1 MKKHRICVWILTA
14 CMALSAAVQM
24 PGITASAQ
32 ENAGGAGIAVQQE
45 SLSTAVLERMIE
57 LAKKADTEGVI
68 PIVVSEYETRMANA
82 ENLVA
87 RVEAGDTSVTQDM
100 IDESWKSLMEI
111 LQYLEFKQG
120 DKSSLESAIEF
131 AEGLDM
137 NDYED
142 NEKKTVFLEA
152 LEAAKAV
159 RDDENA
165 MEPEITAA
173 WKALIKAS
181 AELNRKM
188 ADMTDLKKVIAWME
202 TLDLDKYLEA
212 GKQEFKEALEAAKVT
227 AENIMATQ
235 AEVDDAWKALMD
247 AGSALRLKPDKGAL
261 DELLQAAEKYLT
273 DETSYEQAAFAS
285 FRAVYA
291 EAEAV
296 FMNDQATADEVST
309 AVEKLT
315 SAAAELENSPAEPEE
330 PVKDD
335 TEDAGQEVTTGGDES
350 TVLGSEETTTTEN
363 TASENTDDVKVV
375 AKAEPAQTAEKSD
388 GTTTTVK
395 VPAAAGGTTVTAT
408 SKAVKTGDT
417 ADFMYLIVL
426 LGASVCIASAAA
438 VKKVSGRR

>member
-1 MKKHRICVWILTA
+1 
-14 CMALSAAVQM
+14 MALSAAVQM

-45 SLSTAVLERMIE
+45 SLSTAVLEKMIE

-68 PIVVSEYETRMANA
+68 PIVVSEYETRLANA

-100 IDESWKSLMEI
+100 IDESWNSLMEI

-120 DKSSLESAIEF
+120 DKRDLESAIEF

-165 MEPEITAA
+165 MQKEITAA

-181 AELNRKM
+181 SELNRKM

-212 GKQEFKEALEAAKVT
+212 GQQEFKEALEAAKAT
-227 AENIMATQ
+227 AENILATQ
-235 AEVDDAWKALMD
+235 TEVDDAWKALMD

-261 DELLQAAEKYLT
+261 DELLQAAGKYLT
-273 DETSYEQAAFAS
+273 EEASYEQAAFAS

-296 FMNDQATADEVST
+296 FMNDQATADEVNT

-315 SAAAELENSPAEPEE
+315 SAAAKLESSPAEPED
-330 PVKDD
+330 PVKDN

-350 TVLGSEETTTTEN
+350 TVSGSEETTTEN
-363 TASENTDDVKVV
+363 TPSENTDDVKVV

-417 ADFMYLIVL
+417 ADFMYLTVL
-426 LGASVCIASAAA
+426 LGASACIAAAA
-438 VKKVSGRR
+438 AAKKASGRR

>member
-1 MKKHRICVWILTA
+1 
-14 CMALSAAVQM
+14 MALSAVVQM

-45 SLSTAVLERMIE
+45 SLSTAVLEKMIE

-68 PIVVSEYETRMANA
+68 PIVVSEYETRLANA

-87 RVEAGDTSVTQDM
+87 RVEAGDTSVTRDM
-100 IDESWKSLMEI
+100 IDESWNSLMEI

-120 DKSSLESAIEF
+120 DKRDLVSSIEF

-142 NEKKTVFLEA
+142 DEKKTAFLET

-165 MEPEITAA
+165 MQKEITAA

-181 AELNRKM
+181 SELNRKM

-202 TLDLDKYLEA
+202 TLNLDKYLEA
-212 GKQEFKEALEAAKVT
+212 GQQEFKEALEAAKAT
-227 AENIMATQ
+227 AENILATQ
-235 AEVDDAWKALMD
+235 TEVDDAWKALMD

-261 DELLQAAEKYLT
+261 DELLQAAGKYLT
-273 DETSYEQAAFAS
+273 EEASYEQAAFAS

-296 FMNDQATADEVST
+296 FMSDQATADEVNT

-315 SAAAELENSPAEPEE
+315 SAAAKLESSPAEPED
-330 PVKDD
+330 PVKDN

-350 TVLGSEETTTTEN
+350 TVSGSEETTTEN

-417 ADFMYLIVL
+417 ADFMYLTVL
-426 LGASVCIASAAA
+426 LGASACIAAAAA

>member
-1 MKKHRICVWILTA
+1 
-14 CMALSAAVQM
+14 MALSAVVQM

-45 SLSTAVLERMIE
+45 SLSTAVLEKMIE

-68 PIVVSEYETRMANA
+68 PIVVSEYETRLANA

-100 IDESWKSLMEI
+100 IDESWNSLMEI

-120 DKSSLESAIEF
+120 DKRDLESAIEF

-165 MEPEITAA
+165 MQKEITAA

-181 AELNRKM
+181 SELNRKM

-202 TLDLDKYLEA
+202 MLDLDKYLEA
-212 GKQEFKEALEAAKVT
+212 GQQEFKEALEAAKAT
-227 AENIMATQ
+227 AENILATQ
-235 AEVDDAWKALMD
+235 TEVDDAWKALMD

-350 TVLGSEETTTTEN
+350 TVSGSEETTTEN

-417 ADFMYLIVL
+417 ADFMYLTVL
-426 LGASVCIASAAA
+426 LGASACIAAAA
-438 VKKVSGRR
+438 AAKKASGRR

>member
-1 MKKHRICVWILTA
+1 
-14 CMALSAAVQM
+14 MALSAVVQM

-45 SLSTAVLERMIE
+45 SLSTAVLEKMIE

-68 PIVVSEYETRMANA
+68 PIVVSEYETRLANA

-100 IDESWKSLMEI
+100 IDESWNSLMEI

-120 DKSSLESAIEF
+120 DKRDLESAIEF

-165 MEPEITAA
+165 MQKEITAA

-181 AELNRKM
+181 SELNRKM

-212 GKQEFKEALEAAKVT
+212 GQQEFKEALEAAKAT
-227 AENIMATQ
+227 AENILATQ
-235 AEVDDAWKALMD
+235 TEVDDAWKALMD

-261 DELLQAAEKYLT
+261 DELLQAAGKYLT
-273 DETSYEQAAFAS
+273 EEASYEQAAFAS

-296 FMNDQATADEVST
+296 FMNDQATADEVNT

-315 SAAAELENSPAEPEE
+315 SAAAKLESSPAEPED
-330 PVKDD
+330 PVKDN

-350 TVLGSEETTTTEN
+350 TVSGSEETTTEN

-417 ADFMYLIVL
+417 ADFMYLTVL
-426 LGASVCIASAAA
+426 LGASVCIAAAA
-438 VKKVSGRR
+438 AAKKASGGR

>member
-1 MKKHRICVWILTA
+1 
-14 CMALSAAVQM
+14 MALSAAVQM

-32 ENAGGAGIAVQQE
+32 ENAGGAGIAAQQE
-45 SLSTAVLERMIE
+45 SLSTAVLEKMIE

-68 PIVVSEYETRMANA
+68 PIVVSEYETRLANA

-100 IDESWKSLMEI
+100 IDESWNSLMEI
-111 LQYLEFKQG
+111 LQYLEFKRG
-120 DKSSLESAIEF
+120 DKRDLVSSIEF

-142 NEKKTVFLEA
+142 DEKKTAFLET

-165 MEPEITAA
+165 MQKEITAA

-181 AELNRKM
+181 SELNRKM

-212 GKQEFKEALEAAKVT
+212 GQQEFKEALEAAKAT
-227 AENIMATQ
+227 AENILATQ
-235 AEVDDAWKALMD
+235 TEVDDAWKALMD
-247 AGSALRLKPDKGAL
+247 AGSALRLKPDKGSL
-261 DELLQAAEKYLT
+261 DELLQAAGKYLT
-273 DETSYEQAAFAS
+273 EEASYEQTAFAS

-296 FMNDQATADEVST
+296 FMNDQATADEVNT

-315 SAAAELENSPAEPEE
+315 SAAAKLESSPAEP
-330 PVKDD
+330 VKDN

-350 TVLGSEETTTTEN
+350 TVSGSEETTTTEN

-417 ADFMYLIVL
+417 ADFMYLTVL
-426 LGASVCIASAAA
+426 LGASACIAAAA
-438 VKKVSGRR
+438 AAKKASGRR

>member
-1 MKKHRICVWILTA
+1 
-14 CMALSAAVQM
+14 MALSAAVQM

-45 SLSTAVLERMIE
+45 SLSTAVLEKMIE

-68 PIVVSEYETRMANA
+68 PIVVSEYETRLANA

-87 RVEAGDTSVTQDM
+87 RVEAGDTSVTRDM
-100 IDESWKSLMEI
+100 IDESWNSLMEI

-120 DKSSLESAIEF
+120 DKRDLVSSIEF

-142 NEKKTVFLEA
+142 DEKKTAFLET

-165 MEPEITAA
+165 MQKEITAA

-181 AELNRKM
+181 SELNRKM

-202 TLDLDKYLEA
+202 TLNLDKYLEA
-212 GKQEFKEALEAAKVT
+212 GQQEFKEALEAAKAT
-227 AENIMATQ
+227 AENILATQ
-235 AEVDDAWKALMD
+235 TEVDDAWKALMD

-261 DELLQAAEKYLT
+261 DELLQAAGKYLT
-273 DETSYEQAAFAS
+273 EEASYEQAAFAS

-296 FMNDQATADEVST
+296 FMNDQATADEVNT

-315 SAAAELENSPAEPEE
+315 SAAAKLESSPAEPED
-330 PVKDD
+330 PVKDN

-350 TVLGSEETTTTEN
+350 TVSGSEETTTEN

-417 ADFMYLIVL
+417 ADFMYLTVL
-426 LGASVCIASAAA
+426 LGASACIAAAA
-438 VKKVSGRR
+438 AAKKASGRR

>member
-32 ENAGGAGIAVQQE
+32 ENAGGAGIAAQQE
-45 SLSTAVLERMIE
+45 SLSTAVLEKMIE

-68 PIVVSEYETRMANA
+68 PIVVSEYETRLANA

-100 IDESWKSLMEI
+100 IDESWNSLMEI

-120 DKSSLESAIEF
+120 DKRDLVSSIEF

-142 NEKKTVFLEA
+142 DEKKTAFLET

-165 MEPEITAA
+165 MQKEITAA

-181 AELNRKM
+181 SELNRKM

-212 GKQEFKEALEAAKVT
+212 GQQEFKEALEAAKAT
-227 AENIMATQ
+227 AENILATQ
-235 AEVDDAWKALMD
+235 TEVDDAWKALMD

-261 DELLQAAEKYLT
+261 DELLQAAGKYLT
-273 DETSYEQAAFAS
+273 EEASYEQAAFAS

-296 FMNDQATADEVST
+296 FMNDQATADEVNT

-315 SAAAELENSPAEPEE
+315 SAAAKLESSPAEP
-330 PVKDD
+330 VKDN

-350 TVLGSEETTTTEN
+350 TVSGSEETTTTEN

-417 ADFMYLIVL
+417 ADFMYLTVL
-426 LGASVCIASAAA
+426 LGASVCIAAAA
-438 VKKVSGRR
+438 AAKKASGGR

>member
-1 MKKHRICVWILTA
+1 
-14 CMALSAAVQM
+14 MALSAAVQM

-100 IDESWKSLMEI
+100 IDESWNSLMEI

-120 DKSSLESAIEF
+120 DKRDLESAIEF

-165 MEPEITAA
+165 MQKEITAA

-181 AELNRKM
+181 SELNRKM

-202 TLDLDKYLEA
+202 MLDLDKYLEA
-212 GKQEFKEALEAAKVT
+212 GQQEFKEALEAAKAT
-227 AENIMATQ
+227 AENILATQ
-235 AEVDDAWKALMD
+235 TEVDDAWKALMD

-261 DELLQAAEKYLT
+261 DELLQAAGKYLT
-273 DETSYEQAAFAS
+273 EEASYEQAAFAS

-296 FMNDQATADEVST
+296 FMNDQATADEVNT

-315 SAAAELENSPAEPEE
+315 SAAAKLESSPAEPED
-330 PVKDD
+330 PVKDN

-350 TVLGSEETTTTEN
+350 TVSGSEETTTEN

-417 ADFMYLIVL
+417 ADFMYLTVL
-426 LGASVCIASAAA
+426 LGASACIAAAA
-438 VKKVSGRR
+438 AAKKASGRR

>member
-14 CMALSAAVQM
+14 CMALSAVVQM

-45 SLSTAVLERMIE
+45 SLSTAVLEKMIE

-68 PIVVSEYETRMANA
+68 PIVVSEYETRLANA

-100 IDESWKSLMEI
+100 IDESWNSLMEI

-120 DKSSLESAIEF
+120 DKRDLESAIEF

-165 MEPEITAA
+165 MQKEITAA

-181 AELNRKM
+181 SELNRKM

-202 TLDLDKYLEA
+202 MLDLDKYLEA
-212 GKQEFKEALEAAKVT
+212 GQQEFKEALEAAKAT
-227 AENIMATQ
+227 AENILATQ
-235 AEVDDAWKALMD
+235 TEVDDAWKALMD

-261 DELLQAAEKYLT
+261 DELLQAAGKYLT
-273 DETSYEQAAFAS
+273 EEASYEQAAFAS

-296 FMNDQATADEVST
+296 FMNDQATADEVNT

-315 SAAAELENSPAEPEE
+315 SAAAKLESSPAEPED
-330 PVKDD
+330 PVKDN

-350 TVLGSEETTTTEN
+350 TVSGSEETTTEN

-417 ADFMYLIVL
+417 ADFMYLTVL
-426 LGASVCIASAAA
+426 LGASACIAAAA
-438 VKKVSGRR
+438 AAKKASGRR

>member
-1 MKKHRICVWILTA
+1 
-14 CMALSAAVQM
+14 MALSAAVQM

-45 SLSTAVLERMIE
+45 SLSTAVLEKMIE

-68 PIVVSEYETRMANA
+68 PIVVSEYETRLANA

-87 RVEAGDTSVTQDM
+87 RVEAGDTSVTRDM
-100 IDESWKSLMEI
+100 IDESWNSLMEI

-120 DKSSLESAIEF
+120 DKRDLESAIEF

-165 MEPEITAA
+165 MQKEITAA

-181 AELNRKM
+181 SELNRKM

-212 GKQEFKEALEAAKVT
+212 GQQEFKEALEAAKAT
-227 AENIMATQ
+227 AENILATQ
-235 AEVDDAWKALMD
+235 TEVDDAWKALMD

-261 DELLQAAEKYLT
+261 DELLQAAGKYLT
-273 DETSYEQAAFAS
+273 EEASYEQAAFAS

-296 FMNDQATADEVST
+296 FMNDQATADEVNT

-315 SAAAELENSPAEPEE
+315 SAAAKLESSPAEPED
-330 PVKDD
+330 PVKDN

-350 TVLGSEETTTTEN
+350 TVSGSEETTTEN

-395 VPAAAGGTTVTAT
+395 VPAAAGGTTVTVT

-417 ADFMYLIVL
+417 ADFMYLTVL
-426 LGASVCIASAAA
+426 LGASACIAAAA
-438 VKKVSGRR
+438 AAKKASGRR

>member
-14 CMALSAAVQM
+14 CMALSAVVQM

-45 SLSTAVLERMIE
+45 SLSTAVLEKMIE

-68 PIVVSEYETRMANA
+68 PIVVSEYETRLANA

-100 IDESWKSLMEI
+100 IDESWNSLMEI

-120 DKSSLESAIEF
+120 DKRDLESAIEF

-165 MEPEITAA
+165 MQKEITAA

-181 AELNRKM
+181 SELNRKM

-202 TLDLDKYLEA
+202 MLDLDKYLEA
-212 GKQEFKEALEAAKVT
+212 GQQEFKEALEAAKAT
-227 AENIMATQ
+227 AENILATQ
-235 AEVDDAWKALMD
+235 TEVDDAWKALMD

-261 DELLQAAEKYLT
+261 DELLQAAGKYLT
-273 DETSYEQAAFAS
+273 EEASYEQAAFAS

-296 FMNDQATADEVST
+296 FMNDQATADEVNT

-315 SAAAELENSPAEPEE
+315 SAAAKLESSPAEPED
-330 PVKDD
+330 PVKDN

-350 TVLGSEETTTTEN
+350 TVSGSEETTTEN

>member
-1 MKKHRICVWILTA
+1 
-14 CMALSAAVQM
+14 MALSAVVQM

-45 SLSTAVLERMIE
+45 SLSTAVLEKMIE

-68 PIVVSEYETRMANA
+68 PIVVSEYETRLANA

-87 RVEAGDTSVTQDM
+87 RVEAGDTSVTRDM
-100 IDESWKSLMEI
+100 IDESWRSLMEI

-120 DKSSLESAIEF
+120 DKRDLVSSIEF

-142 NEKKTVFLEA
+142 NEKKTAFLET

-165 MEPEITAA
+165 MQKEITAA

-181 AELNRKM
+181 SELNRKM

-202 TLDLDKYLEA
+202 MLDLDKYLEA
-212 GKQEFKEALEAAKVT
+212 GQQEFKEALEAAKAT
-227 AENIMATQ
+227 AENILATQ
-235 AEVDDAWKALMD
+235 TEVDDAWKALMD

-261 DELLQAAEKYLT
+261 DELLQAAGKYLT
-273 DETSYEQAAFAS
+273 EEASYEQAAFAS

-296 FMNDQATADEVST
+296 FMNDQATADEVNT

-315 SAAAELENSPAEPEE
+315 GAAAKLESSPAEPED
-330 PVKDD
+330 PVKDN

-350 TVLGSEETTTTEN
+350 TVSGSEETTTEN

-375 AKAEPAQTAEKSD
+375 AKAEPACQK
-388 GTTTTVK
+388 
-395 VPAAAGGTTVTAT
+395 
-408 SKAVKTGDT
+408 
-417 ADFMYLIVL
+417 
-426 LGASVCIASAAA
+426 
-438 VKKVSGRR
+438 R

>member
-1 MKKHRICVWILTA
+1 MT
-14 CMALSAAVQM
+14 LSAAVQM

-32 ENAGGAGIAVQQE
+32 ENTGGAGIAAQQE
-45 SLSTAVLERMIE
+45 ALSTDVLEKMIE

-68 PIVVSEYETRMANA
+68 PIVVSEYETRLANA

-100 IDESWKSLMEI
+100 IDESWNSLMEI

-142 NEKKTVFLEA
+142 NEKKTAFLET

-165 MEPEITAA
+165 MQKEITAA

-181 AELNRKM
+181 SELNRKM

-212 GKQEFKEALEAAKVT
+212 GQQEFKEALEAAKAT
-227 AENIMATQ
+227 AENILATQ
-235 AEVDDAWKALMD
+235 TEVDDAWKALMD

-273 DETSYEQAAFAS
+273 EEASYEQAAFAS

-296 FMNDQATADEVST
+296 FMNDQATADEVNT
-309 AVEKLT
+309 AMEKLT
-315 SAAAELENSPAEPEE
+315 SAAAKLESSPAEPED
-330 PVKDD
+330 PVKDN

-350 TVLGSEETTTTEN
+350 TVSGTEETTTEN

-395 VPAAAGGTTVTAT
+395 VPAAAGGTTVTAM

-417 ADFMYLIVL
+417 ADFMYLTVL
-426 LGASVCIASAAA
+426 LGASVCIAAAA
-438 VKKVSGRR
+438 AAKKASGRR

>member
-45 SLSTAVLERMIE
+45 SLSTAVLEKMIE

-68 PIVVSEYETRMANA
+68 PIVVSEYETRLANA

-100 IDESWKSLMEI
+100 IDESWNSLMEI

-120 DKSSLESAIEF
+120 DKRDLESAIEF

-165 MEPEITAA
+165 MQKEITAA

-181 AELNRKM
+181 SELNRKM

-212 GKQEFKEALEAAKVT
+212 GQQEFKEALEAAKAT
-227 AENIMATQ
+227 AENILATQ
-235 AEVDDAWKALMD
+235 TEVDDAWKALMD

-261 DELLQAAEKYLT
+261 DELLQAAGKYLT
-273 DETSYEQAAFAS
+273 EEASYEQAAFAS

-296 FMNDQATADEVST
+296 FMNDQATADEVNI

-315 SAAAELENSPAEPEE
+315 SAAAKLESSPAEPED
-330 PVKDD
+330 PVKDN

-350 TVLGSEETTTTEN
+350 TVSGSEETTTEN

-417 ADFMYLIVL
+417 ADFMYLTVL
-426 LGASVCIASAAA
+426 LGASACIAAAA
-438 VKKVSGRR
+438 AAKKASGRR

>member
-1 MKKHRICVWILTA
+1 
-14 CMALSAAVQM
+14 MALSAVVQM

-45 SLSTAVLERMIE
+45 SLSTAVLEKMIE

-68 PIVVSEYETRMANA
+68 PIVVSEYETRLANA

-87 RVEAGDTSVTQDM
+87 RVEAGDTSVTRDM
-100 IDESWKSLMEI
+100 IDESWNSLMEI

-120 DKSSLESAIEF
+120 DKRDLESAIEF

-165 MEPEITAA
+165 MQKEITAA

-181 AELNRKM
+181 SELNRKM

-212 GKQEFKEALEAAKVT
+212 GQQEFKEALEAAKAT
-227 AENIMATQ
+227 AENILATQ
-235 AEVDDAWKALMD
+235 TEVDDAWKALMD

-261 DELLQAAEKYLT
+261 DELLQAAGKYLT
-273 DETSYEQAAFAS
+273 EEASYEQAAFAS

-296 FMNDQATADEVST
+296 FMNDQATADEVNT

-315 SAAAELENSPAEPEE
+315 SAAAKLESSPAEPED
-330 PVKDD
+330 PVKDN

-350 TVLGSEETTTTEN
+350 TVSGSEETTTEN

-417 ADFMYLIVL
+417 ADFMYLTVL
-426 LGASVCIASAAA
+426 LGASACIAAAA
-438 VKKVSGRR
+438 AAKKASGRR

>member
-45 SLSTAVLERMIE
+45 SLSTAVLEKMIE

-68 PIVVSEYETRMANA
+68 PIVVSEYETRLANA

-87 RVEAGDTSVTQDM
+87 RVEAGDTSVTRDM
-100 IDESWKSLMEI
+100 IDESWNSLMEI

-120 DKSSLESAIEF
+120 DKRDLESAIEF

-165 MEPEITAA
+165 MQKEITAA

-181 AELNRKM
+181 SELNRKM

-202 TLDLDKYLEA
+202 MLDLDKYLEA
-212 GKQEFKEALEAAKVT
+212 GQQEFKEALEAAKAT
-227 AENIMATQ
+227 AENILATQ
-235 AEVDDAWKALMD
+235 TEVDDAWKALMD

-261 DELLQAAEKYLT
+261 DELLQAAGKYLT
-273 DETSYEQAAFAS
+273 EEASYEQAAFAS

-296 FMNDQATADEVST
+296 FMNDQATADEVNT

-315 SAAAELENSPAEPEE
+315 SAAAKLESSPAEPED
-330 PVKDD
+330 PVKDN

-350 TVLGSEETTTTEN
+350 TVSGSEETTTEN

-417 ADFMYLIVL
+417 ADFMYLTVL
-426 LGASVCIASAAA
+426 LGASACIAAAA
-438 VKKVSGRR
+438 AAKKASGRR

>member
-45 SLSTAVLERMIE
+45 SLSTAVLEKMIE

-68 PIVVSEYETRMANA
+68 PIVVSEYETRLANA

-87 RVEAGDTSVTQDM
+87 RVEAGDTSVTRDM
-100 IDESWKSLMEI
+100 IDESWNSLMEI

-120 DKSSLESAIEF
+120 DKRDLVSSIEF

-142 NEKKTVFLEA
+142 DEKKTAFLET

-165 MEPEITAA
+165 MQKEITAA

-181 AELNRKM
+181 SELNRKM

-212 GKQEFKEALEAAKVT
+212 GQQEFKEALEAAKAT
-227 AENIMATQ
+227 AENILATQ
-235 AEVDDAWKALMD
+235 TEVDDAWKALMD

-261 DELLQAAEKYLT
+261 DELLQAAGKYLT
-273 DETSYEQAAFAS
+273 EEASYEQAAFAS

-296 FMNDQATADEVST
+296 FMNDQATADEVNT

-315 SAAAELENSPAEPEE
+315 SAAAKLESSPAEPED
-330 PVKDD
+330 PVKDN

-350 TVLGSEETTTTEN
+350 TVSGSEETTTEN

>member
-1 MKKHRICVWILTA
+1 
-14 CMALSAAVQM
+14 MALSAAVQM

-45 SLSTAVLERMIE
+45 SLSTAVLEKMIE

-68 PIVVSEYETRMANA
+68 PIVVSEYETRLANA

-87 RVEAGDTSVTQDM
+87 RVEAGDTSVTRDM
-100 IDESWKSLMEI
+100 IDESWNSLMEI

-120 DKSSLESAIEF
+120 DKRDLVSSIEF

-142 NEKKTVFLEA
+142 DEKKTAFLET

-165 MEPEITAA
+165 MQKEITAA

-181 AELNRKM
+181 SELNRKM

-202 TLDLDKYLEA
+202 TLNLDKYLEA
-212 GKQEFKEALEAAKVT
+212 GQQEFKEALEAAKAT
-227 AENIMATQ
+227 AENILATQ
-235 AEVDDAWKALMD
+235 TEVDDAWKALMD

-261 DELLQAAEKYLT
+261 DELLQAAGKYLT
-273 DETSYEQAAFAS
+273 EEASYEQAAFAS

-296 FMNDQATADEVST
+296 FMNDQATADEVNT

-315 SAAAELENSPAEPEE
+315 SAAAKLESSPAEPED
-330 PVKDD
+330 PVKDN

-350 TVLGSEETTTTEN
+350 TVSGSEETTTEN

>member
-120 DKSSLESAIEF
+120 DKRDLESAIEF

-165 MEPEITAA
+165 MQKEITAA

-181 AELNRKM
+181 SELNRKM

-202 TLDLDKYLEA
+202 MLDLDKYLEA
-212 GKQEFKEALEAAKVT
+212 GQQEFKEALEAAKAT
-227 AENIMATQ
+227 AENILATQ
-235 AEVDDAWKALMD
+235 TEVDDAWKALMD

-261 DELLQAAEKYLT
+261 DELLQAAGKYLT
-273 DETSYEQAAFAS
+273 EEASYEQAAFAS

-296 FMNDQATADEVST
+296 FMNDQATADEVNT

-315 SAAAELENSPAEPEE
+315 SAAAKLESSPAEPED
-330 PVKDD
+330 PVKDN

-350 TVLGSEETTTTEN
+350 TVSGSEETTTEN

-417 ADFMYLIVL
+417 ADFMYLTVL
-426 LGASVCIASAAA
+426 LGASACIAAAA
-438 VKKVSGRR
+438 AAKKASGRR

>member
-14 CMALSAAVQM
+14 CMALSAVVQM

-45 SLSTAVLERMIE
+45 SLSTAVLEKMIE

-68 PIVVSEYETRMANA
+68 PIVVSEYETRLANA

-100 IDESWKSLMEI
+100 IDESWNSLMEI

-120 DKSSLESAIEF
+120 DKRDLESAIEF

-165 MEPEITAA
+165 MQKEITAA

-181 AELNRKM
+181 SELNRKM

-202 TLDLDKYLEA
+202 MLDLDKYLEA
-212 GKQEFKEALEAAKVT
+212 GQQEFKEALEAAKAT
-227 AENIMATQ
+227 AENILATQ
-235 AEVDDAWKALMD
+235 TEVDDAWKALMD

-261 DELLQAAEKYLT
+261 DELLQAAGKYLT
-273 DETSYEQAAFAS
+273 EEASYEQAAFAS

-296 FMNDQATADEVST
+296 FMNDQATADEVNT

-315 SAAAELENSPAEPEE
+315 SAAAKLESSPAEPEN
-330 PVKDD
+330 PVKDN

-350 TVLGSEETTTTEN
+350 TVSGSEETTTEN

-417 ADFMYLIVL
+417 ADFMYLTVL
-426 LGASVCIASAAA
+426 LGASACIAAAA
-438 VKKVSGRR
+438 AAKKASGRR

>member
-14 CMALSAAVQM
+14 CMALSAVVQM

-45 SLSTAVLERMIE
+45 SLSTAVLEKMIE

-68 PIVVSEYETRMANA
+68 PIVVSEYETRLANA

-100 IDESWKSLMEI
+100 IDESWNSLMEI

-120 DKSSLESAIEF
+120 DKRDLESAIEF

-165 MEPEITAA
+165 MQKEITAA

-181 AELNRKM
+181 SELNRKM

-202 TLDLDKYLEA
+202 MLDLDKYLEA
-212 GKQEFKEALEAAKVT
+212 GQQEFKEALEAAKAT
-227 AENIMATQ
+227 AENILATQ
-235 AEVDDAWKALMD
+235 TEVDDTWKALMD

-261 DELLQAAEKYLT
+261 DELLQAAGKYLT
-273 DETSYEQAAFAS
+273 EEASYEQAAFAS

-296 FMNDQATADEVST
+296 FMNDQATADEVNT

-315 SAAAELENSPAEPEE
+315 SAAAKLESSPAEPED
-330 PVKDD
+330 PVKDN

-350 TVLGSEETTTTEN
+350 TVSGSEETTTEN

-417 ADFMYLIVL
+417 ADFMYLTVL
-426 LGASVCIASAAA
+426 LGASACIAAAA
-438 VKKVSGRR
+438 AAKKASGRR

>member
-1 MKKHRICVWILTA
+1 MRKHRICVWLLSL
-14 CMALSAAVQM
+14 CMVLSAAAQI
-24 PGITASAQ
+24 PGISVSAQ
-32 ENAGGAGIAVQQE
+32 EKEEGKEAAVQQE
-45 SLSTAVLERMIE
+45 AVSTDVLERMIS
-57 LAKKADTEGVI
+57 LAKEADTEGVI
-68 PIVVSEYETRMANA
+68 PIVVSEYEARLANA
-82 ENLVA
+82 ENLLA

-100 IDESWKSLMEI
+100 IDESWRSLMKV

-120 DKSSLESAIEF
+120 DKRDLESAIEF

-142 NEKKTVFLEA
+142 NENKTAFLET

-165 MEPEITAA
+165 MDAEITEA

-188 ADMTDLKKVIAWME
+188 ADMTDLKKVIAWAE
-202 TLDLDKYLEA
+202 TIDLDKYLEA
-212 GKQEFKEALEAAKVT
+212 GQQEFRDALEAAKAT
-227 AENIMATQ
+227 ADNILAAQ
-235 AEVDDAWKALMD
+235 SEVDDAWKAVID
-247 AGSALRLKPDKGAL
+247 AASALRLKPDKGAL
-261 DELLQAAEKYLT
+261 DELLRAAEKYLT
-273 DETSYEQAAFAS
+273 EEASYDQAAFAS

-296 FMNDQATADEVST
+296 FLNDQAAADEVST

>member
-1 MKKHRICVWILTA
+1 
-14 CMALSAAVQM
+14 MALSAAVQM

-45 SLSTAVLERMIE
+45 SLSTAVLEKMIE

-68 PIVVSEYETRMANA
+68 PIVVSEYETRLANA

-100 IDESWKSLMEI
+100 IDESWNSLMEI

-120 DKSSLESAIEF
+120 DKRDLVSSIEF

-142 NEKKTVFLEA
+142 DEKKTAFLET

-165 MEPEITAA
+165 MQKEITAA

-181 AELNRKM
+181 SELNRKM

-212 GKQEFKEALEAAKVT
+212 GQQEFKEALEAAKAT
-227 AENIMATQ
+227 AENILATQ
-235 AEVDDAWKALMD
+235 TEVDDAWKALMD

-273 DETSYEQAAFAS
+273 EEASYEQAAFAS

-296 FMNDQATADEVST
+296 FMNDQATADEVNT

-315 SAAAELENSPAEPEE
+315 SAAAKLESSPAEPED
-330 PVKDD
+330 PVKDN

-350 TVLGSEETTTTEN
+350 TVSGSEETTTEN

-417 ADFMYLIVL
+417 ADFMYLTVL
-426 LGASVCIASAAA
+426 LGASACIAAAA
-438 VKKVSGRR
+438 AAKKASGRR

>member
-1 MKKHRICVWILTA
+1 
-14 CMALSAAVQM
+14 MALSAVVQM

-45 SLSTAVLERMIE
+45 SLSTAVLEKMIE

-68 PIVVSEYETRMANA
+68 PIVVSEYETRLANA

-100 IDESWKSLMEI
+100 IDESWNSLMEI

-120 DKSSLESAIEF
+120 DKRDLESAIEF

-165 MEPEITAA
+165 MQKEITAA

-181 AELNRKM
+181 SELNRKM

-202 TLDLDKYLEA
+202 MLDLDKYLEA
-212 GKQEFKEALEAAKVT
+212 GQQEFKEALEAAKAT
-227 AENIMATQ
+227 AENILATQ
-235 AEVDDAWKALMD
+235 TEVDDAWKALMD

-261 DELLQAAEKYLT
+261 DELLQAAGKYLT
-273 DETSYEQAAFAS
+273 EEASYEQAAFAS

-296 FMNDQATADEVST
+296 FMNDQATADEVNT

-315 SAAAELENSPAEPEE
+315 SAAAKLESSPAEPED
-330 PVKDD
+330 PVKDN

-350 TVLGSEETTTTEN
+350 TVSGSEETTTEN

-417 ADFMYLIVL
+417 ADFMYLTVL
-426 LGASVCIASAAA
+426 LGASACIAAAA
-438 VKKVSGRR
+438 AAKKASGRR

>member
-1 MKKHRICVWILTA
+1 
-14 CMALSAAVQM
+14 MALSAVVQM

-45 SLSTAVLERMIE
+45 SLSTAVLEKMIE

-68 PIVVSEYETRMANA
+68 PIVVSEYETRLANA

-100 IDESWKSLMEI
+100 IDESWNSLMEI

-120 DKSSLESAIEF
+120 DKRDLESAIEF

-165 MEPEITAA
+165 MQKEITAA

-181 AELNRKM
+181 SELNRKM

-212 GKQEFKEALEAAKVT
+212 GQQEFKEALEAAKAT
-227 AENIMATQ
+227 AENILATQ
-235 AEVDDAWKALMD
+235 TEVDDAWKALMD

-261 DELLQAAEKYLT
+261 DELLQAAGKYLT
-273 DETSYEQAAFAS
+273 EEASYEQAAFAS

-296 FMNDQATADEVST
+296 FMNDQATADEVNT

-315 SAAAELENSPAEPEE
+315 SAAAKLESSPAEPED
-330 PVKDD
+330 PVKDN

-350 TVLGSEETTTTEN
+350 TVSGSEETTTEN

-417 ADFMYLIVL
+417 ADFMYLTVL
-426 LGASVCIASAAA
+426 LGASACIAAAA
-438 VKKVSGRR
+438 AAKKASGRR

>member
-1 MKKHRICVWILTA
+1 
-14 CMALSAAVQM
+14 MALSAVVQM

-45 SLSTAVLERMIE
+45 SLSTAVLEKMIE

-68 PIVVSEYETRMANA
+68 PIVVSEYETRLANA

-87 RVEAGDTSVTQDM
+87 RVEAGDTSVTRDM
-100 IDESWKSLMEI
+100 IDESWNSLMEI

-120 DKSSLESAIEF
+120 DKRDLESAIEF

-165 MEPEITAA
+165 MQKEITAA

-181 AELNRKM
+181 SELNRKM

-202 TLDLDKYLEA
+202 MLDLDKYLEA
-212 GKQEFKEALEAAKVT
+212 GQQEFKEALEAAKAT
-227 AENIMATQ
+227 AENILATQ
-235 AEVDDAWKALMD
+235 TEVDDAWKALMD

-261 DELLQAAEKYLT
+261 DELLQAAGKYLT
-273 DETSYEQAAFAS
+273 EEASYEQAAFAS

-296 FMNDQATADEVST
+296 FMNDQATADEVNT

-315 SAAAELENSPAEPEE
+315 SAAAKLESSPAEPED
-330 PVKDD
+330 PVKDN

-350 TVLGSEETTTTEN
+350 TVSGSEETTTEN

>member
-14 CMALSAAVQM
+14 CMALSAVVQM

-32 ENAGGAGIAVQQE
+32 ENAGGAGITVQQE
-45 SLSTAVLERMIE
+45 SLSTAVLEKMIE

-68 PIVVSEYETRMANA
+68 PIVVSEYETRLANA

-100 IDESWKSLMEI
+100 IDESWNSLMEI

-120 DKSSLESAIEF
+120 DKRDLESAIEF

-165 MEPEITAA
+165 MQKEITAA

-181 AELNRKM
+181 SELNRKM

-202 TLDLDKYLEA
+202 MLDLDKYLEA
-212 GKQEFKEALEAAKVT
+212 GQQEFKEALEAAKAT
-227 AENIMATQ
+227 AENILATQ
-235 AEVDDAWKALMD
+235 TEVDDAWKALMD

-261 DELLQAAEKYLT
+261 DELLQAAGKYLT
-273 DETSYEQAAFAS
+273 EEASYEQAAFAS

-296 FMNDQATADEVST
+296 FMNDQATADEVNT

-315 SAAAELENSPAEPEE
+315 SAAAKLESSPAEPED
-330 PVKDD
+330 PVKDN

-350 TVLGSEETTTTEN
+350 TVSGSEETTTEN

-417 ADFMYLIVL
+417 ADFMYLTVL
-426 LGASVCIASAAA
+426 LGASACIAAAA
-438 VKKVSGRR
+438 AAKKASGRR

>member
-14 CMALSAAVQM
+14 CMALSAVVQM

-45 SLSTAVLERMIE
+45 SLSTAVLEKMIE

-68 PIVVSEYETRMANA
+68 PIVVSEYETRLANA

-87 RVEAGDTSVTQDM
+87 RVEAGDTSVTRDM
-100 IDESWKSLMEI
+100 IDESWNSLMEI

-120 DKSSLESAIEF
+120 DKRDLVSSIEF

-142 NEKKTVFLEA
+142 DEKKTAFLET

-165 MEPEITAA
+165 MQKEITAA

-181 AELNRKM
+181 SELNRKM

-202 TLDLDKYLEA
+202 TLNLDKYLEA
-212 GKQEFKEALEAAKVT
+212 GQQEFKEALEAAKAT
-227 AENIMATQ
+227 AENILATQ
-235 AEVDDAWKALMD
+235 TEVDDAWKALMD

-261 DELLQAAEKYLT
+261 DELLQAAGKYLT
-273 DETSYEQAAFAS
+273 EEASYEQAAFAS

-296 FMNDQATADEVST
+296 FMNDQATADEVNT

-315 SAAAELENSPAEPEE
+315 SAAAKLESSPAEPED
-330 PVKDD
+330 PVKDN

-350 TVLGSEETTTTEN
+350 TVSGSEETTTEN

-417 ADFMYLIVL
+417 ADFMYLTVL
-426 LGASVCIASAAA
+426 LGASACIAAAA
-438 VKKVSGRR
+438 AAKKASGRR

>member
-1 MKKHRICVWILTA
+1 
-14 CMALSAAVQM
+14 MALSAAVQM

-32 ENAGGAGIAVQQE
+32 ENAGGAGIAAQQE
-45 SLSTAVLERMIE
+45 SLSTAVLEKMIE

-68 PIVVSEYETRMANA
+68 PIVVSEYETRLANA

-100 IDESWKSLMEI
+100 IDESWNSLMEI

-120 DKSSLESAIEF
+120 DKRDLVSSIEF

-142 NEKKTVFLEA
+142 DEKKTAFLET

-165 MEPEITAA
+165 MQKEITAA

-181 AELNRKM
+181 SELNRKM

-202 TLDLDKYLEA
+202 MLDLDKYLEA
-212 GKQEFKEALEAAKVT
+212 GQQEFKEALEAAKAT
-227 AENIMATQ
+227 AENILATQ
-235 AEVDDAWKALMD
+235 TEVDDAWKALMD

-261 DELLQAAEKYLT
+261 DELLQAAGKYLT
-273 DETSYEQAAFAS
+273 EEASYEQAAFAS

-296 FMNDQATADEVST
+296 FMNDQATADEVNT

-315 SAAAELENSPAEPEE
+315 SAAAKLESSPAEPED
-330 PVKDD
+330 PVKDN

-350 TVLGSEETTTTEN
+350 TVSGSEETTTEN

-417 ADFMYLIVL
+417 ADFMYLTVL
-426 LGASVCIASAAA
+426 LGASACIAAAA
-438 VKKVSGRR
+438 AAKKASGRR

>member
-1 MKKHRICVWILTA
+1 
-14 CMALSAAVQM
+14 MALSAVVQM

-45 SLSTAVLERMIE
+45 SLSTAVLEKMIE

-68 PIVVSEYETRMANA
+68 PIVVSEYETRLANA

-100 IDESWKSLMEI
+100 IDESWNSLMEI

-120 DKSSLESAIEF
+120 DKRDLESAIEF

-181 AELNRKM
+181 SELNRKM

-212 GKQEFKEALEAAKVT
+212 GQQEFKEALEAAKAT

-261 DELLQAAEKYLT
+261 DELLQAAGKYLT
-273 DETSYEQAAFAS
+273 EEASYEQAAFAS

-296 FMNDQATADEVST
+296 FMNDQATADEVNT

-315 SAAAELENSPAEPEE
+315 SAAAKLESSPAEPED
-330 PVKDD
+330 PVKDN

-350 TVLGSEETTTTEN
+350 TVSGSEETTTEN

>member
-1 MKKHRICVWILTA
+1 
-14 CMALSAAVQM
+14 MALSAAVQM

-45 SLSTAVLERMIE
+45 SLSTAVLEKMIE

-68 PIVVSEYETRMANA
+68 PIVVSEYETRLANA

-100 IDESWKSLMEI
+100 IDESWNSLMEI

-120 DKSSLESAIEF
+120 DKRDLESAIEF

-165 MEPEITAA
+165 MQKEITAA

-181 AELNRKM
+181 SELNRKM

-202 TLDLDKYLEA
+202 MLDLDKYLEA
-212 GKQEFKEALEAAKVT
+212 GQQEFKEALEAAKAT
-227 AENIMATQ
+227 AENILATQ
-235 AEVDDAWKALMD
+235 TEVDDAWKALMD

-261 DELLQAAEKYLT
+261 DELLQAAGKYLT
-273 DETSYEQAAFAS
+273 EEASYEQAAFAS

-296 FMNDQATADEVST
+296 FMNDQATADEVNT

-315 SAAAELENSPAEPEE
+315 SAAAKLESSPAEPED
-330 PVKDD
+330 PVKDN

-350 TVLGSEETTTTEN
+350 TVSGSEETTTEN

-417 ADFMYLIVL
+417 ADFMYLTVL
-426 LGASVCIASAAA
+426 LGASACIAAAA
-438 VKKVSGRR
+438 AAKKASGRR

>member
-45 SLSTAVLERMIE
+45 SLSTAVLEKMIE

-68 PIVVSEYETRMANA
+68 PIVVSEYETRLANA

-100 IDESWKSLMEI
+100 IDESWNSLMEI

-120 DKSSLESAIEF
+120 DKRDLVSSIEF

-142 NEKKTVFLEA
+142 DEKKTAFLET

-165 MEPEITAA
+165 MQKEITAA

-181 AELNRKM
+181 SELNRKM

-212 GKQEFKEALEAAKVT
+212 GQQEFKEALEAAKAT
-227 AENIMATQ
+227 AENILATQ
-235 AEVDDAWKALMD
+235 TEVDDAWKALMD

-261 DELLQAAEKYLT
+261 DELLQAAGKYLT
-273 DETSYEQAAFAS
+273 EEASYEQAAFAS

-296 FMNDQATADEVST
+296 FMNDQATADEVNT

-315 SAAAELENSPAEPEE
+315 SAAAKLESSPAEPED
-330 PVKDD
+330 PVKDN

-350 TVLGSEETTTTEN
+350 TVSGSEETTTEN

>member
-45 SLSTAVLERMIE
+45 SLSTAVLEKMIE

-68 PIVVSEYETRMANA
+68 PIVVSEYETRLANA

-87 RVEAGDTSVTQDM
+87 RVEAGDTSVTRDM
-100 IDESWKSLMEI
+100 IDESWRSLMEI

-120 DKSSLESAIEF
+120 DKRDLVSSIEF

-142 NEKKTVFLEA
+142 NEKKTAFLET

-165 MEPEITAA
+165 MQKEITAA

-181 AELNRKM
+181 SELNRKM

-212 GKQEFKEALEAAKVT
+212 GQQEFKEALEAAKAT
-227 AENIMATQ
+227 AENILATQ
-235 AEVDDAWKALMD
+235 TEVDDAWKALMD

-261 DELLQAAEKYLT
+261 DELLQAAGKYLT
-273 DETSYEQAAFAS
+273 EEASYEQEAFAS

-296 FMNDQATADEVST
+296 FMNDQATADEVNT

-315 SAAAELENSPAEPEE
+315 SAAAKLESSPAEPED
-330 PVKDD
+330 PVKDN

-350 TVLGSEETTTTEN
+350 TVSGSEETTTEN

-417 ADFMYLIVL
+417 ADFMYLTVL
-426 LGASVCIASAAA
+426 LGASACIAAAA
-438 VKKVSGRR
+438 AAKKASGRR

>member
-1 MKKHRICVWILTA
+1 
-14 CMALSAAVQM
+14 MALSAAVQM

-45 SLSTAVLERMIE
+45 SLSTAVLEKMIE

-68 PIVVSEYETRMANA
+68 PIVVSEYETRLANA

-100 IDESWKSLMEI
+100 IDESWNSLMEI

-120 DKSSLESAIEF
+120 DKRDLVSSIEF

-142 NEKKTVFLEA
+142 DEKKTAFLET

-165 MEPEITAA
+165 MQKEITAA

-181 AELNRKM
+181 SELNRKM

-202 TLDLDKYLEA
+202 MLDLDKYLEA
-212 GKQEFKEALEAAKVT
+212 GQQEFKEALEAAKAT
-227 AENIMATQ
+227 AENILATQ
-235 AEVDDAWKALMD
+235 TEVDDAWKALMD

-261 DELLQAAEKYLT
+261 DELLQAAGKYLT
-273 DETSYEQAAFAS
+273 EEASYEQAAFAS

-296 FMNDQATADEVST
+296 FMNDQATADEVNT

-315 SAAAELENSPAEPEE
+315 SAAAKLESSPAEPED
-330 PVKDD
+330 PVKDN

-350 TVLGSEETTTTEN
+350 TVSGSEETTTEN

-417 ADFMYLIVL
+417 ADFMYLTVL
-426 LGASVCIASAAA
+426 LGASACIAAAA
-438 VKKVSGRR
+438 AAKKASGRR

>member
-14 CMALSAAVQM
+14 CMALSAVVQM

-45 SLSTAVLERMIE
+45 SLSTAVLEKMIE

-68 PIVVSEYETRMANA
+68 PIVVSEYETRLANA

-100 IDESWKSLMEI
+100 IDESWNSLMEI

-120 DKSSLESAIEF
+120 DKRDLESAIEF

-165 MEPEITAA
+165 MQKEITAA

-181 AELNRKM
+181 SELNRKM

-202 TLDLDKYLEA
+202 MLDLDKYLEA
-212 GKQEFKEALEAAKVT
+212 GQQEFKEALEAAKAT
-227 AENIMATQ
+227 AENILATQ
-235 AEVDDAWKALMD
+235 TEVDDAWKALMD

-350 TVLGSEETTTTEN
+350 TVSGSEETTTEN

-417 ADFMYLIVL
+417 ADFMYLTVL
-426 LGASVCIASAAA
+426 LGASACIAAAA
-438 VKKVSGRR
+438 AAKKASGRR

>member
-1 MKKHRICVWILTA
+1 
-14 CMALSAAVQM
+14 MALSAAVQM

-100 IDESWKSLMEI
+100 IDESWNSLMEI

-212 GKQEFKEALEAAKVT
+212 GKQEFKEALEAAKAT

-296 FMNDQATADEVST
+296 FMNDQATADEVNT

-315 SAAAELENSPAEPEE
+315 SAAAKLESSPAEPED
-330 PVKDD
+330 PVKDN

-350 TVLGSEETTTTEN
+350 TVSGSEETTTEN

-417 ADFMYLIVL
+417 ADFMYLTVL
-426 LGASVCIASAAA
+426 LGASACIAAAA
-438 VKKVSGRR
+438 AAKKASGRR

>member
-1 MKKHRICVWILTA
+1 
-14 CMALSAAVQM
+14 MALSAVVQM

-45 SLSTAVLERMIE
+45 SLSTAVLEKMIE

-68 PIVVSEYETRMANA
+68 PIVVSEYETRLANA

-100 IDESWKSLMEI
+100 IDESWNSLMEI

-120 DKSSLESAIEF
+120 DKRDLESAIEF

-165 MEPEITAA
+165 MQKEITAA

-181 AELNRKM
+181 SELNRKM

-202 TLDLDKYLEA
+202 MLDLDKYLEA
-212 GKQEFKEALEAAKVT
+212 GQQEFKEALEAAKAT
-227 AENIMATQ
+227 AENILATQ
-235 AEVDDAWKALMD
+235 TEVDDAWKALMD

-261 DELLQAAEKYLT
+261 DELLQAAGKYLT
-273 DETSYEQAAFAS
+273 EEASYEQAAFAS

-296 FMNDQATADEVST
+296 FMNDQVTADEVNT

-315 SAAAELENSPAEPEE
+315 SAAAKLESSPAEPED
-330 PVKDD
+330 PVKDN

-350 TVLGSEETTTTEN
+350 TVSGSEETTTEN

-417 ADFMYLIVL
+417 ADFMYLTVL
-426 LGASVCIASAAA
+426 LGASACIAAAA
-438 VKKVSGRR
+438 AAKKASGRR